1 MKILSLRLKNINS
14 LKGEWKIDFTR
25 EDFAN
30 NGLFA
35 ITGPTGAG
43 KTTLLDALCLA
54 LYHQTPRLKVS
65 PTQNELMTRGTAES
79 LAEVEFEVKGV
90 GYRAFWSQRR
100 ANNKPDGNLQTP
112 KVELAHIADG
122 EIITDKIQTKLHKI
136 ADITGLDFG
145 RFTKSMMLSQGQF
158 AAFLNADPAERAEL
172 LEELTGTEIYGQL
185 SEQIFQRFKQ
195 AKIDLD
201 TLHERAAGVELLSE
215 EALNQLSER
224 LSELQREEQQQTSLR
239 QTLMTDLQWLQKSQE
254 LSQNREQCTQRV
266 TAASQ
271 QWQTAQPEVLR
282 LERSEPAEKLRPLL
296 LTLRQTRADLASAT
310 QSQQQRE
317 QQRQQLTS
325 QIASLQA
332 ASSQALHAKQQHQQQ
347 RTATETLINQ
357 HVVPL
362 DSRLT
367 QIREDLLAQQ
377 QKLTQISEEK
387 QKQETALKQNREK
400 LHAQQQEISQLQQQ
414 LADTAQH
421 AEWNNHLGRWKS
433 QFEQSAEHCQSLNEL
448 RKRIAD
454 AEKNIATE
462 TEKLTVLQQAGAL
475 LNQRLA
481 QQQKICAETE
491 LQHQQLEQK
500 HSSAQLEAQRE
511 KLHRG
516 QPARQIL
523 IQISPLF
530 EKSSLRQKQLHA
542 QSTQRTQELLALEQL
557 LAAKRLAY
565 KEKRQHLNDLEKQ
578 IDLQRRVIGLEQ
590 ERARLVA
597 GDPCPLCGS
606 REHPAVKTYQ
616 TPALSDTEQRRDA
629 LRIEVENL
637 SREGSELGERHKLML
652 QTQNQQQQEIQA
664 VEAEVMQY
672 QQRWAQATAALELS
686 LAIDDREGLESYLN
700 EINQQEEMLQNT
712 LRQREML
719 SKNWQLAKDAL
730 NSIQQE
736 ANQTLQQISLL
747 ELSTQ
752 TQSKQLNDWRED
764 YSKQLAQQQQRDIA
778 LTDELHKL
786 QLTAPVSGNEAEW
799 LEQRSNEF
807 TLWQQ
812 RQNHSQKLALE
823 NTRLMAEEHSLSQT
837 CTALETQWQ
846 TQHQLCSE
854 LETRLKQMQAER
866 QSLLDGR
873 SVDEVRRLLIEAEQQ
888 VENQLQQAQQAENQ
902 IRQQLDKLGGELE
915 SAQQQRLL
923 LEQRLSQQQTEFE
936 QALANSQ
943 FTDEDTLIAA
953 LLDENELKRLI
964 ALREQ
969 CKNQLSQAHAFL
981 QQAESEFAQW
991 MTQRPENLDIN
1002 ATLETL
1008 NQQLATLSEQL
1019 RENSVQQGQIQQQ
1032 IRSDAERKQG
1042 QQSLFARIEQSRQEY
1057 EDWSYLN
1064 QLIGSSSG
1072 DKFRKFAQGLTLDHL
1087 VYLAN
1092 QQLARLHG
1100 RYLLQRKTSDA
1111 LELEVVDTWQAD
1123 AVRDTRTLSGGESF
1137 LVSLAL
1143 ALALSDLVS
1152 HKTSIDSLFLD
1163 EGFGTLDAETL
1174 DTALDALDTLN
1185 ATGKMIGVI
1194 SHVEAMKERIP
1205 VQIKVKKVNGLGISR
1220 LEAQYAVGS
1229 GE

>member
-1 MKILSLRLKNINS
+1 M
-14 LKGEWKIDFTR
+14 
-25 EDFAN
+25 
-30 NGLFA
+30 
-35 ITGPTGAG
+35 
-43 KTTLLDALCLA
+43 
-54 LYHQTPRLKVS
+54 
-65 PTQNELMTRGTAES
+65 
-79 LAEVEFEVKGV
+79 
-90 GYRAFWSQRR
+90 
-100 ANNKPDGNLQTP
+100 
-112 KVELAHIADG
+112 
-122 EIITDKIQTKLHKI
+122 
-136 ADITGLDFG
+136 
-145 RFTKSMMLSQGQF
+145 
-158 AAFLNADPAERAEL
+158 
-172 LEELTGTEIYGQL
+172 
-185 SEQIFQRFKQ
+185 
-195 AKIDLD
+195 
-201 TLHERAAGVELLSE
+201 
-215 EALNQLSER
+215 
-224 LSELQREEQQQTSLR
+224 
-239 QTLMTDLQWLQKSQE
+239 
-254 LSQNREQCTQRV
+254 
-266 TAASQ
+266 
-271 QWQTAQPEVLR
+271 
-282 LERSEPAEKLRPLL
+282 
-296 LTLRQTRADLASAT
+296 
-310 QSQQQRE
+310 
-317 QQRQQLTS
+317 
-325 QIASLQA
+325 
-332 ASSQALHAKQQHQQQ
+332 
-347 RTATETLINQ
+347 
-357 HVVPL
+357 
-362 DSRLT
+362 
-367 QIREDLLAQQ
+367 
-377 QKLTQISEEK
+377 
-387 QKQETALKQNREK
+387 
-400 LHAQQQEISQLQQQ
+400 
-414 LADTAQH
+414 
-421 AEWNNHLGRWKS
+421 
-433 QFEQSAEHCQSLNEL
+433 
-448 RKRIAD
+448 
-454 AEKNIATE
+454 
-462 TEKLTVLQQAGAL
+462 
-475 LNQRLA
+475 
-481 QQQKICAETE
+481 
-491 LQHQQLEQK
+491 EQK

-542 QSTQRTQELLALEQL
+542 QITQRTQELLALEQL

-719 SKNWQLAKDAL
+719 SKNWQQAKDAL

-752 TQSKQLNDWRED
+752 TQSKQLNDWHED
-764 YSKQLAQQQQRDIA
+764 YGKQLAQQQQRDIA

-873 SVDEVRRLLIEAEQQ
+873 SVDEVRRSLIEAEQQ

-943 FTDEDTLIAA
+943 FTDENTLIAA

-969 CKNQLSQAHAFL
+969 CK
-981 QQAESEFAQW
+981 
-991 MTQRPENLDIN
+991 TD
-1002 ATLETL
+1002 
-1008 NQQLATLSEQL
+1008 
-1019 RENSVQQGQIQQQ
+1019 
-1032 IRSDAERKQG
+1032 
-1042 QQSLFARIEQSRQEY
+1042 SRRHTP
-1057 EDWSYLN
+1057 SC
-1064 QLIGSSSG
+1064 
-1072 DKFRKFAQGLTLDHL
+1072 
-1087 VYLAN
+1087 
-1092 QQLARLHG
+1092 
-1100 RYLLQRKTSDA
+1100 
-1111 LELEVVDTWQAD
+1111 
-1123 AVRDTRTLSGGESF
+1123 
-1137 LVSLAL
+1137 
-1143 ALALSDLVS
+1143 
-1152 HKTSIDSLFLD
+1152 
-1163 EGFGTLDAETL
+1163 
-1174 DTALDALDTLN
+1174 
-1185 ATGKMIGVI
+1185 
-1194 SHVEAMKERIP
+1194 
-1205 VQIKVKKVNGLGISR
+1205 SR
-1220 LEAQYAVGS
+1220 LKANSPS
-1229 GE
+1229 G